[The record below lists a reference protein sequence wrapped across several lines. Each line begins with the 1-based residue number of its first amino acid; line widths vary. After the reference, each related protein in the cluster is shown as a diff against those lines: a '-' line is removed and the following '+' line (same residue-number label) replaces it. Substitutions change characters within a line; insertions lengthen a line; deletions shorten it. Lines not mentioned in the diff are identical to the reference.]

1 MRLGNG
7 TAPSVFLDS
16 LPPKHWAVLL
26 LSLFSIMVLSSVCL
40 FTFARDATKR
50 LTCLSASSFPNMSV
64 SAHPDV
70 NTEKL
75 SCWISSPWKEFSKSS
90 IFRDLKCCL
99 RVYERPKCR
108 EKSFD
113 LKIPVCM
120 CVLTGPERLHQ
131 QDTRAVEYSVFP
143 VTQGNFR
150 SGISVILLK
159 MPKTKMKYLYNLH
172 KSGK

>member
-16 LPPKHWAVLL
+16 LQSKHWAVLL

-108 EKSFD
+108 EKNFV
-113 LKIPVCM
+113 LKIPVC
-120 CVLTGPERLHQ
+120 VRV
-131 QDTRAVEYSVFP
+131 DRAREAASARYKSCRIFSLSCNAGEFQVRYFSHLVKNAKDKNE
-143 VTQGNFR
+143 
-150 SGISVILLK
+150 ISL
-159 MPKTKMKYLYNLH
+159 
-172 KSGK
+172 